1 MVICHYGFKNELI
14 SNQLTIVTVDS
25 RPETEEDEVPPIYEI
40 NVETIGGVY
49 MLLQFKKEDGVD
61 IK

>member
-25 RPETEEDEVPPIYEI
+25 RPETEEYEVPPISEI
-40 NVETIGGVY
+40 RFETIGGVY
-49 MLLQFKKEDGVD
+49 MLLQLKLKMFL
-61 IK
+61 I

>member
-1 MVICHYGFKNELI
+1 MVVYQYGFKNEPS
-14 SNQLTIVTVDS
+14 SNQLTIVTVEG

-40 NVETIGGVY
+40 NVETIGGLY
-49 MLLQFKKEDGVD
+49 MILQLKNENGVD